1 MWLGNVKNS
10 KNMQLL
16 HQGNMVVY
24 AEMVSGS
31 SGLVGATE

>member
-24 AEMVSGS
+24 AETVSGS